1 MQGRMIH
8 PAGHSLSSYLHEVCA
23 NLKHNFSKKYG
34 LPLLKVTF
42 LLGQWGMDLEYFILQ
57 LSKNYQKKEKKKKI
71 LRLN

>member
-1 MQGRMIH
+1 MYWVSRKLHFLNGISYECMQGRMIH

-42 LLGQWGMDLEYFILQ
+42 LLGQ
-57 LSKNYQKKEKKKKI
+57 
-71 LRLN
+71 